1 MKDLWIPS
9 GRAGAQACHVPETGV
24 RGPRTDPARPAAG
37 AAPHGRSNS
46 LAIRDILP
54 YGDPRLTAENA
65 DVDAASEDLSGLIA
79 DMVETCHAAP
89 GVGLAAPQ
97 IGVNKRV
104 AIIDLSVGSDPSA
117 LIVLVQPVIL
127 ENSGEQ
133 KEEEGCLSLPDLS
146 EKVIRPARVRVRA
159 VDAKGAVR
167 EIEGTGLL
175 ARALCH
181 EVDHLNGRLFVDRL
195 RGLKRELTWRK
206 IHRQKQKG
214 LR

>member
-1 MKDLWIPS
+1 
-9 GRAGAQACHVPETGV
+9 V
-24 RGPRTDPARPAAG
+24 
-37 AAPHGRSNS
+37 
-46 LAIRDILP
+46 IRDILR

-65 DVDAASEDLSGLIA
+65 EVDPSAENLSGLLA

-104 AIIDLSVGSDPSA
+104 AIIDLSVGADPGGV
-117 LIVLVQPVIL
+117 IVLINPVIL
-127 ENSGEQ
+127 EESGEQ
-133 KEEEGCLSLPDLS
+133 KEDEGCLSVPDLS
-146 EKVIRPARVRVRA
+146 EKVVRPSRVRIRA
-159 VDAKGAVR
+159 MDASGVAR

-181 EVDHLNGRLFVDRL
+181 ETDHLDGRLYVDRL

-206 IHRQKQKG
+206 IRRQKEKG
-214 LR
+214 IW